1 MNFDRGKGDYKSLL
15 VYKKASI
22 IFEITYYFCENFLQ
36 QGDRTK
42 DQMIQ
47 AARSG
52 KQNIVE
58 GCASGVISLKNKIFL
73 INVGKSSFKE
83 LLEDYED
90 YLVVHNH
97 RKWEDGSIE
106 QKAMRG
112 LASKPENDKYI
123 VIVAKNRSPDV
134 IANMMIVLL
143 NQTDYLLFKFLKK
156 LEEEYKKQRLP

>member
-1 MNFDRGKGDYKSLL
+1 M
-15 VYKKASI
+15 
-22 IFEITYYFCENFLQ
+22 
-36 QGDRTK
+36 
-42 DQMIQ
+42 
-47 AARSG
+47 
-52 KQNIVE
+52 
-58 GCASGVISLKNKIFL
+58 

-143 NQTDYLLFKFLKK
+143 NQTDYLLFRFLKK
-156 LEEEYKKQRLP
+156 LEEEYKK